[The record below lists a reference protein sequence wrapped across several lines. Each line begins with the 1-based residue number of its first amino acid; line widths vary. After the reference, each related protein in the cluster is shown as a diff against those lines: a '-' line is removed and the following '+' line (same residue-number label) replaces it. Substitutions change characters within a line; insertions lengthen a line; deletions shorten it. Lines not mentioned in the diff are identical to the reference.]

1 MKSKFLLCD
10 RETLYLLPPSIQ
22 DWLPKKHQARFIV
35 DILDKLDLSELEKQ
49 YSAIGRDAYPVQIML
64 GLLFY
69 GYANGVYSSRKIEL
83 ATYES
88 VPFRFIAANHHPDH
102 TSLSNFR
109 KRFSKELD
117 AVFLE
122 ILLIASEIGLLKMG
136 SISTDGTK
144 IKANAS
150 KHKALSWEYANK
162 LEEKLRN
169 EIAQLKKLAEEEDA
183 KALKE
188 VDIPS
193 ELERREERL
202 EVIDKAK
209 HEIQRRA
216 AERYAREKAE
226 YDQKM
231 ALRKQQ
237 EESGKRNNRKPP
249 KPPTEGPSKT
259 DQVNLTDDESRIMP
273 VSGGGFQQS
282 YNAQIAVDTESMLIV
297 SNHISQCTS
306 DQKELEPT
314 LTAIQEVA
322 CATRKKV
329 DSLLGDAGYYSEK
342 NVKLCEKEHIV
353 PYIAIKRDQHNTSL
367 SQRLEHAEESPETGD
382 SVADMK
388 HRLKTKAGKELYA
401 KRKSTVEPVFGI
413 IKNVMKFRSFLLRGL
428 EKVRREFNLVAIAY
442 NLKRLYALQ
451 A

>member
-1 MKSKFLLCD
+1 MSSKFLLCD

-49 YSAIGRDAYPVQIML
+49 YSTIGRDAYPVQIML

-69 GYANGVYSSRKIEL
+69 GYVTGVYSSRKIEL

-136 SISTDGTK
+136 NISTDGTK

-169 EIAQLKKLAEEEDA
+169 EITQLKKLADEEDS

-202 EVIDKAK
+202 EVINKAK
-209 HEIQRRA
+209 QEIQRRA
-216 AERYAREKAE
+216 AERYEREKAE

-237 EESGKRNNRKPP
+237 EESGKKNNRKPP
-249 KPPTEGPSKT
+249 KPPTEGPNKT
-259 DQVNLTDDESRIMP
+259 DQVNLTDEESRIMP
-273 VSGGGFQQS
+273 ASGGGFQQS
-282 YNAQIAVDTESMLIV
+282 YNVQISVDTESMLIV
-297 SNHISQCTS
+297 SNHISQCTN
-306 DQKELEPT
+306 DQKELETT
-314 LTAIQEVA
+314 LTAIQGVA
-322 CATRKKV
+322 CATQKKV
-329 DSLLGDAGYYSEK
+329 DNLLCDAGYFSEK
-342 NVKLCEKEHIV
+342 NVKLCEKEDIV
-353 PYIAIKRDQHNTSL
+353 PYIATKRDQHNSSL
-367 SQRLEHAEESPETGD
+367 SQRLEPAEEVPETGN
-382 SVADMK
+382 SVTDMK

-428 EKVRREFNLVAIAY
+428 DKVKGEFNLVAIAY
-442 NLKRLYALQ
+442 NLKRLYALH